1 MRIVRAAVVLIFAM
15 AVAVCSAA
23 DSPVLKATA
32 TRSEDRLDVSSEG
45 RRAVVVIHSLRGI
58 GDATIERTTEQW
70 PDEVVIQLRLR
81 GLESLRVSTDELKLE
96 ASVSTHDGT
105 ARLWKDAAADSPLKP
120 TSPYWM
126 EIRNLNGS
134 RKPATPNHSI
144 PNEGIPNEGIPN
156 KARGFEMRL
165 PKKIFESNP
174 RVIRLAW
181 IDFFRN

>member
-1 MRIVRAAVVLIFAM
+1 MRIFPVAVILMFAM
-15 AVAVCSAA
+15 ALAVCHAA
-23 DSPVLKATA
+23 DPPLLKATA
-32 TRSEDRLDVSSEG
+32 TRSEDRLEVKSEG
-45 RRAVVVIHSLRGI
+45 CKAIVVIHSVRGI

-96 ASVSTHDGT
+96 ASVATHNGT
-105 ARLWKDAAADSPLKP
+105 VRLWKDEVEDAPLEP

-134 RKPATPNHSI
+134 RKPTTALTHQPLPNH
-144 PNEGIPNEGIPN
+144 GIPN
-156 KARGFEMRL
+156 KERGFEMRL

-174 RVIRLAW
+174 RLIRLAW
-181 IDFFRN
+181 IDFFRD